1 MSARS
6 EYVEGLVRERASK
19 IQMGKSTKDVD
30 AELQR
35 FANEP
40 EGAVIEAAVPGFE
53 WDIRRWDEEQTEW
66 VKSRSGLLEP
76 SADVFDALG
85 LAPYD
90 VSHVNGNL
98 LTTAGIGRLVTLANA
113 GTGNLISSTTA
124 RVGAGDGAGTA
135 AIGDTDLSAS
145 AGSTH
150 RWFQTCTVTTPNVLT
165 FAAVFATADGNFA
178 WNEFGIDIGTA
189 TVTSGNT
196 VNAVLLNHKTSI
208 AQGTKA
214 SGQTWSATATIT
226 ISLRDRHAADQDGRE
241 GPEGPPRPA
250 AGLRLGER
258 GAAAADPGS
267 QADLVEGRVRPGA
280 RAPDLDAQA
289 GRDRVRVRR
298 LRRAEVLRRP

>member
-1 MSARS
+1 MSHDTAT
-6 EYVEGLVRERASK
+6 
-19 IQMGKSTKDVD
+19 TKDR
-30 AELQR
+30 L
-35 FANEP
+35 
-40 EGAVIEAAVPGFE
+40 AVSAGTAAADPIGWHCE

-90 VSHVNGNL
+90 VSHVDGNL
-98 LTTAGIGRLVTLANA
+98 LVTAGIGRLITLANA

-150 RWFQTCTVTTPNVLT
+150 RWFQTCTVTTPSNVLT
-165 FAAVFATADGNFA
+165 FAATFGTADGNFA

-196 VNAVLLNHKTSI
+196 ANAVLLNHKTSI
-208 AQGTKA
+208 ARAEGTKA
-214 SGQTWSATATIT
+214 SGQTWSATATVT
-226 ISLRDRHAADQDGRE
+226 IS
-241 GPEGPPRPA
+241 
-250 AGLRLGER
+250 
-258 GAAAADPGS
+258 
-267 QADLVEGRVRPGA
+267 
-280 RAPDLDAQA
+280 
-289 GRDRVRVRR
+289 
-298 LRRAEVLRRP
+298 